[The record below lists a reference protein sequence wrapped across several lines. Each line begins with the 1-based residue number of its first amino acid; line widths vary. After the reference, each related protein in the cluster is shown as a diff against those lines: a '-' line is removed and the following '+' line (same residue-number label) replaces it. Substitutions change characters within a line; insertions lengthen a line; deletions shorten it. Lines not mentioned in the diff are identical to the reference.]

1 MYRHNGWKRWTW
13 NVLDGDGCRGQTSR
27 LSRNVDQQDK
37 RARSRSGLQ
46 RCFLPWLLCL
56 ALTCLVPVTQAQER
70 LGGEPPGRSG
80 LPQLPTL
87 EDQPP
92 KPPVSPIPPPLPPVT
107 PGEPQQLPQRVRVL
121 VRQIRIV
128 GNTVFPM
135 EKLLEVTQRY
145 VNRELATEDLE
156 ALRLELTR
164 LYIDAGY
171 INSGAIIPDQKLSE
185 GVITLQIIEGE
196 LSNIE
201 IAGTTWFRDSY
212 IRKRIALGAGPPLN
226 IGALQGRLQ
235 FLQQDER
242 IARLAA
248 ELRPGVQRGESALL
262 VKVEETNPFK
272 VELAFN
278 NYQSPTVGAERELI
292 TVTHQNVTG
301 HGDPLSVTY
310 GRSEGIDVQ
319 IDASYAVPLTVYDT
333 TLGVRYRRNTFNV
346 VESQFQ
352 ALNVQSRSEAYSVT
366 LRQPIFHTL
375 TREFAIALS
384 AERQEN
390 ETALLGE
397 PFSFSLGTQN
407 GRSAVTALRVALEWT
422 ERTQNQVL
430 AARSR
435 LSLGIDAFNSTI
447 NEDNLPDS
455 RFVAWLGQVQW
466 ARRLTDWGLQVIS
479 RLDVQLAAQPLLPL
493 EQIAVGGRFTVR
505 GYRENQVVRDN
516 ALLASVEAR
525 IPLVRNT
532 WWADVV
538 QLAPFVDYGYAW
550 NTRLVTPAPRNL
562 ASVGLGLRWALT
574 LTSPVLLRPEF
585 EIYWGVPLNNV
596 KTAGGNLQDIGV
608 HLQFVLAAF

>member
-1 MYRHNGWKRWTW
+1 MDRHNGWKRWTW
-13 NVLDGDGCRGQTSR
+13 NVLDGDGCRGQMSK
-27 LSRNVDQQDK
+27 LSGNVDQQEK
-37 RARSRSGLQ
+37 RARSRSGFQ
-46 RCFLPWLLCL
+46 RCLLPWLLCL
-56 ALTCLVPVTQAQER
+56 ALTCLATVTQAQER
-70 LGGEPPGRSG
+70 LEGPPPGRSG

-87 EDQPP
+87 EEQPS
-92 KPPVSPIPPPLPPVT
+92 KPEVSPILPPLPSVT

-121 VRQIRIV
+121 VQQIRIV

-135 EKLLEVTQRY
+135 EKLSEVTQRY

-171 INSGAIIPDQKLSE
+171 INSGAVIPDQTVSE
-185 GVITLQIIEGE
+185 GVITLQIIEGQ
-196 LSNIE
+196 LTNIE
-201 IAGTTWFRDSY
+201 ISGTRWFRDSY

-226 IGALQGRLQ
+226 IGALQERLQ

-262 VKVEETNPFK
+262 VQVEETNPFK

-278 NYQSPTVGAERELI
+278 NYQSPTVGAERGLI
-292 TVTHQNVTG
+292 TVTHQNLTG

-310 GRSEGIDVQ
+310 GRSKGIDVQ
-319 IDASYAVPLTVYDT
+319 IDASYAIPLTVYGT
-333 TLGVRYRRNTFNV
+333 TLGVRYRLNTENV
-346 VESQFQ
+346 IEAQFEG
-352 ALNVQSRSEAYSVT
+352 LDVQTRTEAFSVT
-366 LRQPIFHTL
+366 LRQPLFHTL
-375 TREFAIALS
+375 TQEFAIALS
-384 AERQEN
+384 AERQEDQ
-390 ETALLGE
+390 TSLLGE
-397 PFSFSLGTQN
+397 PFDFSLGSQN
-407 GRSAVTALRVALEWT
+407 GRSAVTALRLALEWT
-422 ERTQNQVL
+422 ERTQNQVF

-435 LSLGIDAFNSTI
+435 LSLGIDALNSTI
-447 NEDNLPDS
+447 NEDKLPDS
-455 RFVAWLGQVQW
+455 RFLAWLGQVQW

-479 RLDVQLAAQPLLPL
+479 RLDVQLTTQPLLPL
-493 EQIAVGGRFTVR
+493 EQIAVGGRYTVR

-516 ALLASVEAR
+516 ALLTSVEAR
-525 IPLVRNT
+525 IPVVRNT

-538 QLAPFVDYGYAW
+538 QLAPFIDYGYAW
-550 NTRLVTPAPRNL
+550 NTRFVTLAPRNL

-596 KTAGGNLQDIGV
+596 KTSGGNLQDLGV